1 MQHHGRQDGEG
12 HGGPQPLRL
21 RVEAV
26 AVAEGVGE
34 VEQGADAAD
43 PEHGGDQAFMRVR
56 AAAEQAREAGGRP
69 DEQDEERSDQ
79 CALPGEGGQGPVVG
93 GTMTHSSVVCSTHR
107 RECAGSTD
115 GTGRSSGSITS

>member
-1 MQHHGRQDGEG
+1 MPRI
-12 HGGPQPLRL
+12 PNT
-21 RVEAV
+21 AV
-26 AVAEGVGE
+26 T
-34 VEQGADAAD
+34 
-43 PEHGGDQAFMRVR
+43 RRSR